1 MMKLGFLG
9 FFLLFIMVIFKCI
22 WFYFLFQNCKI
33 IVILQLFWGIF
44 LVSYFQLLMSIMIF
58 ISFVYIFFIY
68 NRLQIK
74 NIYKFY
80 SFFSSWFCYG
90 EVFKEFR
97 GFFILCGDFQMGII
111 NIRFYILQY
120 YIGIFQFVFKFF
132 IFCLISL
139 IICL

>member
-9 FFLLFIMVIFKCI
+9 FFLLFIMAVFKCI
-22 WFYFLFQNCKI
+22 WLYFYFR
-33 IVILQLFWGIF
+33 IVRLQLFCSNFGGFFQLVIF
-44 LVSYFQLLMSIMIF
+44 SLLMSIMIF

-132 IFCLISL
+132 IFRLISL